1 MIASSAARSTWVTKS
16 FARFAFTTSASPPS
30 AARLMIEPA
39 RRAARTAMF
48 SMGCIWVLD
57 ARCRMQGPRILR
69 AVPRIRIVLCR
80 PSHPGNIGA
89 AARAMKTM
97 GLADLRLVAPERYPA
112 PEAEWMATNAI
123 NVLHASRTHDT
134 LVEAIADCVAA
145 FAMSARPREWSPQ
158 VLDARS
164 AATRATELVGDVAFV
179 FGNETAGLTN
189 EEVFACQFLVHI
201 PASLE
206 FSSLNLAQAVQVM
219 AYELFMAQIPREV
232 SERSEKAAT
241 VADLE
246 GLYAHLEEAARQ
258 TNFMASGSRLR
269 ERWRRLF
276 SRVPALERE
285 EVNIMRGL
293 LRALLG
299 K

>member
-1 MIASSAARSTWVTKS
+1 M
-16 FARFAFTTSASPPS
+16 
-30 AARLMIEPA
+30 
-39 RRAARTAMF
+39 RAAYST
-48 SMGCIWVLD
+48 
-57 ARCRMQGPRILR
+57 

-112 PEAEWMATNAI
+112 PEAQWMATHAVD
-123 NVLHASRTHDT
+123 VLQSSRVHDN
-134 LVEAIADCVAA
+134 LVEAIEDCVAA

-158 VLDARS
+158 VLDART
-164 AATRATELVGDVAFV
+164 AAARAMQVEGDVAFV

-189 EEVFACQFLVHI
+189 EEMFACQFLVHI
-201 PASLE
+201 PASPQ

-219 AYELFMAQIPREV
+219 AYELFMTQAPAV
-232 SERSEKAAT
+232 SGRSEKPAT
-241 VADLE
+241 VEDLE
-246 GLYAHLEEAARQ
+246 GLYSHLEQAAVE

-285 EVNIMRGL
+285 EVNILRGL